1 MQDMA
6 AMVMIGRAQLSP
18 SHSTAT
24 VPEVVA
30 VGGESEVLVVLAA
43 VHNTRSSVVG
53 SSHKTSG
60 SMGAV
65 ISAKR

>member
-6 AMVMIGRAQLSP
+6 AMVIIGRAQLSP
-18 SHSTAT
+18 SHST

-43 VHNTRSSVVG
+43 VHNTRSSEVG
-53 SSHKTSG
+53 SSHKSSG
-60 SMGAV
+60 SVGAV
-65 ISAKR
+65 ISAQC